1 MLFPSY
7 GVPTPAAPLE
17 ALSRDLFELDF
28 SAVEWSADT
37 GGMVAASGH
46 VGTFTR
52 GATLASVSDS
62 SGATY
67 TALEAQPAY
76 EVRDW
81 DNDGTREAFGLRMG
95 TADRLAFPAVFR
107 LRQHAGLL
115 EMIETGARTTA
126 GATLFAYRNDGAT
139 GAGLWLDTSGSFYR
153 LNYSDGTTTRTATLT
168 AGAPASGDRVRL
180 TWELSAAGALTLYQ
194 SINGATATSATAAAL
209 TLPTTAPTSA
219 SVRLNTQGST
229 ANPAQG
235 WYRRLRLV
243 PGAYDLT
250 ALTARR

>member
-1 MLFPSY
+1 MLFPTY

-37 GGMVAASGH
+37 GEIIAASGH

-52 GATLASVSDS
+52 GATLASVADS
-62 SGATY
+62 LGTTY

-76 EVRDW
+76 EARDW
-81 DNDGTREAFGLRMG
+81 DNDGIREAFGLRMG
-95 TADRLAFPAVFR
+95 TADRLAFPAAFR
-107 LRQHAGLL
+107 LQHCGLL
-115 EMIETGARTTA
+115 EIIETGARTTA

-139 GAGLWLDTSGSFYR
+139 GAGVWLDTSGSFYR
-153 LNYSDGTTTRTATLT
+153 LNYNDGTTTRTATLSS
-168 AGAPASGDRVRL
+168 GSPASGDRVRF
-180 TWELSAAGALTLYQ
+180 TWELSSAGALTFNQ
-194 SINGATATSATAAAL
+194 SINGAAATTATAAAL
-209 TLPTTAPTSA
+209 TLPANAPASA

-235 WYRRLRLV
+235 WYRRARLV
-243 PGAYDLT
+243 PGAFDLA

>member
-37 GGMVAASGH
+37 GAIIAASGH

-62 SGATY
+62 SGVTY

-76 EVRDW
+76 EARDW
-81 DNDGTREAFGLRMG
+81 DNDGVREAFGLRMG
-95 TADRLAFPAVFR
+95 TADRLAFPAAFR

-115 EMIETGARTTA
+115 EIIETGARTTA

-139 GAGLWLDTSGSFYR
+139 GAGIWLDTSGTFYR

-168 AGAPASGDRVRL
+168 SGAPVSGDRVRF
-180 TWELSAAGALTLYQ
+180 TWQMATDGAITLVQ
-194 SINGATATSATAAAL
+194 SINGAASTNASAAAL
-209 TLPTTAPTSA
+209 ALPTAAPASA
-219 SVRLNTQGST
+219 SVRLNTQGAT

-243 PGAYDLT
+243 PGGYDLT
-250 ALTARR
+250 TLTARR